1 MVKILGSVEQV
12 TTLVSGMRQANHEQA
27 VGVGQVNTAVSSLD
41 QMTQQNSALVE
52 QSAAAAASLR
62 DQALAMLEAVRA
74 FRVQPATA

>member
-1 MVKILGSVEQV
+1 MEKILGSVEQV

-62 DQALAMLEAVRA
+62 DQAHAMLEAVRA